1 MISFLIQ
8 LTLLILNLFL
18 LDKFIIFFTL
28 KANHLFLDK
37 PDSRSMHEKPTITG
51 TGIII
56 LMSCIFCY
64 GTLFL
69 FSQITSINETF
80 LLKVIIIS
88 TPLSLLGFW
97 DDYRGIKQSYR
108 YFIQLLTGV
117 SLLVNS
123 NLFNINNFEIS
134 NNFLFFLII
143 FLLVLITGL
152 INIVNF
158 MDGID
163 GLVIGTFALIFLALT
178 LKVNM
183 NYVYITSILIL
194 FLRWNWNPAKVFI
207 GDAGST
213 FIGAIYAGSILAS
226 TNFLESLSI
235 FLMSM
240 PLIFDTTFCLIW
252 RLINGYNIFKAHK
265 MHLYQR
271 LVQGGLLHNQVS
283 YIYIGSVGFISF
295 FYHIGNI
302 LLELLASIIVLI
314 LGIYLHFNFA
324 ARLPKNR
331 VDL

>member
-1 MISFLIQ
+1 MFSFLIKFI
-8 LTLLILNLFL
+8 LLILNLYL
-18 LDKFIIFFTL
+18 LDKFITFFTL

-51 TGIII
+51 SGIII
-56 LMSCIFCY
+56 LISCIFCY
-64 GTLFL
+64 GVLFL

-88 TPLSLLGFW
+88 TPLSLVGFW
-97 DDYRGIKQSYR
+97 DDYRNIKQSYR
-108 YFIQLLTGV
+108 YSIQLLTGF
-117 SLLVNS
+117 SLLANS

-134 NNFLFFLII
+134 NNYLFFFIVFIL
-143 FLLVLITGL
+143 FLLTGL

-235 FLMSM
+235 LLMSM
-240 PLIFDTTFCLIW
+240 PLIFDATFCLVW
-252 RLINGYNIFKAHK
+252 RLVNGYNIFEAHK

-283 YIYIGSVGFISF
+283 YLYIGSVGLISF
-295 FYHIGNI
+295 FYLIGNI
-302 LLELLASIIVLI
+302 LLEFLAIIIVFLF
-314 LGIYLHFNFA
+314 GIYLHFNFA
-324 ARLPKNR
+324 ERLPKKR

>member
-8 LTLLILNLFL
+8 FSLLILNLFL
-18 LDKFIIFFTL
+18 LDKFIAFFTL
-28 KANHLFLDK
+28 NANHLFLDK

-64 GTLFL
+64 GSLFL
-69 FSQITSINETF
+69 FSQIISISETF

-97 DDYRGIKQSYR
+97 DDYKSIKQSYR
-108 YFIQLLTGV
+108 YFIQLLTGF

-123 NLFNINNFEIS
+123 NLFNINTFEIS
-134 NNFLFFLII
+134 KNFLFLLII
-143 FLLVLITGL
+143 FILVLITGL

-178 LKVNM
+178 LKEDIS
-183 NYVYITSILIL
+183 YIYIASILIL

-240 PLIFDTTFCLIW
+240 PLIFDATFCLVW
-252 RLINGYNIFKAHK
+252 RLINRYNVFEAHK

-295 FYHIGNI
+295 FYLMGNI
-302 LLELLASIIVLI
+302 LLEFLAIIIVFLF
-314 LGIYLHFNFA
+314 GIYLNFNFA
-324 ARLPKNR
+324 ARLPKKR